1 MAEALKQS
9 GQSIAGLDDD
19 TLLDCS
25 KKLLPGDKVIA
36 FALAIVSRYREPS
49 DSARP
54 RKTHYRPSREDD
66 CLIREAA
73 EAGFGRAIA
82 EKNAAN
88 CASSLRKLAAAL
100 RPLSLVKLSHKAL
113 LGHADTL
120 FPNDNKLIYALNRL
134 SDYRA
139 IAGQDNS
146 GGEASSTLRLPAHPA
161 ADLPAQ
167 LFDHEQPLMSS
178 ADRGAP
184 SPADGF
190 NAPQVWQ
197 GMGLAAHSPVQRVA
211 QDMLFDAVARSSML
225 PGASFDAPEQMRSAI
240 PSPVQSF
247 AQEALF
253 EVADREGL
261 LTALTFDVPVQW
273 QWATSAARSPGQ
285 GIAQEQLFD
294 AVERGGSAPA
304 DGFNEPELWPMVRA
318 TARPPVPSVGREN
331 PFDAVTRQPDS
342 LPHHPASE
350 EYVGRMID
358 RDGAAPAALDPPSP
372 ANSESFDASLVVRE
386 DFSHGSQSAPDMML
400 SKLGRWGLLPDAAQP
415 VRPTTF
421 VMNVI
426 RRY

>member
-25 KKLLPGDKVIA
+25 KKLLPRDKVIA

-54 RKTHYRPSREDD
+54 RKTHYRPSKEDD

-225 PGASFDAPEQMRSAI
+225 PGASFDAPEQMRSAV

-253 EVADREGL
+253 EAADREGL

-273 QWATSAARSPGQ
+273 QWALPPPARLDKASLRNSFSTQQNGAALRLLMVSMSRSFGRWC
-285 GIAQEQLFD
+285 AQ
-294 AVERGGSAPA
+294 P
-304 DGFNEPELWPMVRA
+304 P
-318 TARPPVPSVGREN
+318 ARPYQV
-331 PFDAVTRQPDS
+331 
-342 LPHHPASE
+342 
-350 EYVGRMID
+350 
-358 RDGAAPAALDPPSP
+358 
-372 ANSESFDASLVVRE
+372 
-386 DFSHGSQSAPDMML
+386 SAERILSML
-400 SKLGRWGLLPDAAQP
+400 
-415 VRPTTF
+415 
-421 VMNVI
+421 
-426 RRY
+426 